1 MTFDELADKF
11 EQWYQDKCDNTRQA
25 YSNSLRK
32 LKGQLS
38 GQDIA
43 QIKGCEGT
51 ILDKR
56 VLKRMLHLAVE
67 WGYLDRVPI
76 MRIPKEKSRTR
87 FLDEDEIALLNKY
100 VKDDDLRLMLQVAMA
115 TGLRKQNLFNLKWGQ
130 IDFNTHII
138 KVLAKG
144 QKELYL
150 PIPPGLSTALK
161 DYRIS
166 RLVIGPDL
174 PVFPI
179 KAYDKRF
186 RSILRALKIRGVSFH
201 TLRHTFGS
209 WLAMA
214 GVDIKTIAELMGHCS
229 IDTTQRYVHVSSEHK
244 KEAVSRL
251 PKSIFGG

>member
-1 MTFDELADKF
+1 MTFDDLADKF

-67 WGYLDRVPI
+67 WGYLDQAPI

-130 IDFNTHII
+130 IDLSNGLIRVI
-138 KVLAKG
+138 AKG
-144 QKELYL
+144 QKEIFI
-150 PIPPGLSTALK
+150 PIGEEITANLRG
-161 DYRIS
+161 YR
-166 RLVIGPDL
+166 RTLLVIGPDL
-174 PVFPI
+174 QVFPT
-179 KAYDKRF
+179 KAYDKRL
-186 RSILRALKIRGVSFH
+186 RSVLRALKIRGVSFH

-214 GVDIKTIAELMGHCS
+214 GVDIKTIAELMGHSS

-251 PKSIFGG
+251 PKSIFGV